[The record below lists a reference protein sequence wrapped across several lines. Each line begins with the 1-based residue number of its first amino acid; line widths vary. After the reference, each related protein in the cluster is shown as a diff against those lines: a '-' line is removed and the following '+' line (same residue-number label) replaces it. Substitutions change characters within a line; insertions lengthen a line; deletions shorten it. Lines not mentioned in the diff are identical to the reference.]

1 MVYVQ
6 PEGRTGYH
14 FVFPFGGALE
24 FFTHPLGLFSS
35 LLSMRVSLVL
45 RSSVFALLSSLC
57 LATMTGQTPN
67 PQPSAACPAQPSTLR
82 AMRHCY
88 HPLLVF
94 APAMDDPQ
102 LVEQFNQL
110 KAHAAELR
118 SRDLLYVPIVPEGHN
133 QPIPGSRIH
142 TASLSEDELA
152 AMRHHFNVES
162 GEFLVILI
170 DRDGGEK
177 LHSRTPVPVDQL
189 KQLTAPMPPR
199 KGETEPGP
207 QGDE

>member
-1 MVYVQ
+1 
-6 PEGRTGYH
+6 
-14 FVFPFGGALE
+14 
-24 FFTHPLGLFSS
+24 
-35 LLSMRVSLVL
+35 MRVSPLL

-57 LATMTGQTPN
+57 LATMAGQTRN

-82 AMRHCY
+82 AMRGCY

-118 SRDLLYVPIVPEGHN
+118 GRDLLYVPIVPEGHN

-152 AMRHHFNVES
+152 AMRHHFKVEPA
-162 GEFLVILI
+162 EFLVILI
-170 DRDGGEK
+170 GKDGGEK
-177 LHSRTPVPVDQL
+177 LNSRTPVGVDQL
-189 KQLTAPMPPR
+189 KQLTDPLPMHR
-199 KGETEPGP
+199 SEMQPGP
-207 QGDE
+207 QGEE

>member
-1 MVYVQ
+1 MCM
-6 PEGRTGYH
+6 P
-14 FVFPFGGALE
+14 
-24 FFTHPLGLFSS
+24 
-35 LLSMRVSLVL
+35 LVL
-45 RSSVFALLSSLC
+45 RTSVFALLSSLC
-57 LATMTGQTPN
+57 LATMAGQTRN

-94 APAMDDPQ
+94 APSMDDPQ
-102 LVEQFNQL
+102 LVAQFNQL

-170 DRDGGEK
+170 DRNGGEK
-177 LHSRTPVPVDQL
+177 VHSRTPVPVDQL
-189 KQLTAPMPPR
+189 KQLTDPLLPR
-199 KGETEPGP
+199 KSEPQPGP

>member
-1 MVYVQ
+1 
-6 PEGRTGYH
+6 
-14 FVFPFGGALE
+14 
-24 FFTHPLGLFSS
+24 
-35 LLSMRVSLVL
+35 MRVSLVL
-45 RSSVFALLSSLC
+45 RSSFFALLTSLS
-57 LATMTGQTPN
+57 LATMTGQTRN
-67 PQPSAACPAQPSTLR
+67 QQPTAGCPAQPNTLR

-110 KAHAAELR
+110 KAHASELR

-162 GEFLVILI
+162 AEFLVILI

-189 KQLTAPMPPR
+189 KQLTDPLPIR
-199 KGETEPGP
+199 KGETQQGP

>member
-1 MVYVQ
+1 M
-6 PEGRTGYH
+6 H
-14 FVFPFGGALE
+14 
-24 FFTHPLGLFSS
+24 
-35 LLSMRVSLVL
+35 VSPAL

-57 LATMTGQTPN
+57 LATMNGQTRN

-82 AMRHCY
+82 AMRGCY

-110 KAHAAELR
+110 KAHAGELT

-152 AMRHHFNVES
+152 AMRHHFKVEPA
-162 GEFLVILI
+162 EFLVILI
-170 DRDGGEK
+170 DKDGGEK
-177 LHSRTPVPVDQL
+177 LSSRTPVPVDRL
-189 KQLTAPMPPR
+189 KQLTDPIPIR
-199 KGETEPGP
+199 RGEMQPGP
-207 QGDE
+207 QGEE

>member
-1 MVYVQ
+1 
-6 PEGRTGYH
+6 
-14 FVFPFGGALE
+14 
-24 FFTHPLGLFSS
+24 
-35 LLSMRVSLVL
+35 MR
-45 RSSVFALLSSLC
+45 
-57 LATMTGQTPN
+57 N
-67 PQPSAACPAQPSTLR
+67 
-82 AMRHCY
+82 CY

-118 SRDLLYVPIVPEGHN
+118 NRDLLYVPIVPEGHN

-152 AMRHHFNVES
+152 AMRHHFKVEPA
-162 GEFLVILI
+162 EFLVILI
-170 DRDGGEK
+170 DKDGGEK
-177 LHSRTPVPVDQL
+177 LSSRTPVPVDQL
-189 KQLTAPMPPR
+189 RQLTDPAPVYR
-199 KGETEPGP
+199 GEMQPGP

>member
-1 MVYVQ
+1 M
-6 PEGRTGYH
+6 
-14 FVFPFGGALE
+14 
-24 FFTHPLGLFSS
+24 PLP
-35 LLSMRVSLVL
+35 LVL
-45 RSSVFALLSSLC
+45 RSSVFALLASLC
-57 LATMTGQTPN
+57 LATMTGQTRN
-67 PQPSAACPAQPSTLR
+67 PQPSAGCPAQPSTLR
-82 AMRHCY
+82 AMRNCY

-152 AMRHHFNVES
+152 AMRHHFNVEP

-170 DRDGGEK
+170 DKDGAEK
-177 LHSRTPVPVDQL
+177 LSSRTPVPVDKL
-189 KQLTAPMPPR
+189 RQLTDPTPVHKVEMQ
-199 KGETEPGP
+199 PGP